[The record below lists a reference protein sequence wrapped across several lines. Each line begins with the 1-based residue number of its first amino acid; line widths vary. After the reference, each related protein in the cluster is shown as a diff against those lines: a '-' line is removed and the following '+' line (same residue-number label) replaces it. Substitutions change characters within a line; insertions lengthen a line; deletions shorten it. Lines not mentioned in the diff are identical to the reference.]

1 MARKLLRQKVCL
13 AVFVLASLSCLN
25 LVAPASSQITLTT
38 VFILPDGTVSPSN
51 IPIQRNGDT
60 YTLTDDVYDPIL
72 VQKSNITIDGAGY
85 TLKGPLSAMDINS
98 QIVLGLGPN
107 TTITVE
113 YIIGLDF
120 DKNVSGVTVKNLN
133 ISNFSIGI
141 YIRTTHNNFVDNGVS
156 DNIVGVLLSG
166 SANTIM
172 KNYIADNRQGLFFGF
187 EQVNGSAGNI
197 PSDITISDNSFV
209 KNEVQLSG
217 CVCKIYN
224 FSEAKH
230 AWDNGKIGN
239 YWSNYNGTDQ
249 DHDGIG
255 DTPYVIDVLNMDNY
269 PLIQS
274 PISPPTVAQ
283 TIPTWLIIMLIVAP
297 VVAVVTLIFVF
308 RKNRKNSHGNY
319 EDQNTNVNG
328 SM

>member
-1 MARKLLRQKVCL
+1 MVKKLLRQKTW
-13 AVFVLASLSCLN
+13 VLAFLLSSIPA
-25 LVAPASSQITLTT
+25 LVFLAPAASQITSTT
-38 VFILPDGTVSPSN
+38 VFILPDGTVSPSS
-51 IPIQRNGDT
+51 IPIQRNGNT
-60 YTLTDDVYDPIL
+60 YTFTGNVYDPIL

-85 TLKGPLSAMDINS
+85 TLRGPLTAYEINTQ
-98 QIVLGLGPN
+98 QILGLGPN
-107 TTITVE
+107 APIIVP

-120 DKNVSGVTVKNLN
+120 NASVGDVTVKNLN
-133 ISNFSIGI
+133 ISNFSIGL
-141 YIRTTHNNFVDNGVS
+141 YVRTTHNVIVENAFL
-156 DNIVGVLLSG
+156 DNIVGILLSG
-166 SANTIM
+166 SANNVT

-187 EQVNGSAGNI
+187 EQIDHNSGNI

-217 CVCKIYN
+217 CVCKVYN

-255 DTPYVIDVLNMDNY
+255 DTPYVIDVLNTDNY

-274 PISPPTVAQ
+274 PTSPPTVAQ
-283 TIPTWLIIMLIVAP
+283 AIPTWLIIVLIAASVA
-297 VVAVVTLIFVF
+297 ATVTLIFVF
-308 RKNRKNSHGNY
+308 KRVRKKS
-319 EDQNTNVNG
+319 
-328 SM
+328 

>member
-1 MARKLLRQKVCL
+1 MGKKLLWQKACL
-13 AVFVLASLSCLN
+13 TVFLLASISALIFL
-25 LVAPASSQITLTT
+25 APAASQITSTT
-38 VFILPDGTVSPSN
+38 VFILPDGTVSPSS
-51 IPIQRNGDT
+51 IPIQRNGNT
-60 YTLTDDVYDPIL
+60 YTFTDNVYDPIL

-85 TLKGPLSAMDINS
+85 TLRGPLTAFEINTQ
-98 QIVLGLGPN
+98 QILGLGPN
-107 TTITVE
+107 ATITVP

-120 DKNVSGVTVKNLN
+120 NASVGDVTVKNLN
-133 ISNFSIGI
+133 ISNFSIGL
-141 YIRTTHNNFVDNGVS
+141 YVRTTHNVIVENSFS

-166 SANTIM
+166 SANNIT
-172 KNYIADNRQGLFFGF
+172 KNYIVDNRQGLFFGF
-187 EQVNGSAGNI
+187 EQIDHNAGNI

-224 FSEAKH
+224 FSESKH

-249 DHDGIG
+249 NHDGIG

-274 PISPPTVAQ
+274 PASPPTVARA
-283 TIPTWLIIMLIVAP
+283 IPTWLIIVLIGVLVAA
-297 VVAVVTLIFVF
+297 AVSLIFVF
-308 RKNRKNSHGNY
+308 KRTRKKS
-319 EDQNTNVNG
+319 QT
-328 SM
+328 

>member
-1 MARKLLRQKVCL
+1 MIRTMLRQKACL
-13 AVFVLASLSCLN
+13 IVFLLTTISALMFLAS
-25 LVAPASSQITLTT
+25 AASQITSTT
-38 VFILPDGTVSPSN
+38 VFILPDGTVSPSSM
-51 IPIQRNGDT
+51 PIQRNGNT
-60 YTLTDDVYDPIL
+60 YTFTDNVYDPIL

-85 TLKGPLSAMDINS
+85 TLRGPLTAYEINTQ
-98 QIVLGLGPN
+98 QILGLGPN
-107 TTITVE
+107 ATITVP

-120 DKNVSGVTVKNLN
+120 NASVGDVTVKNLN
-133 ISNFSIGI
+133 IRNFSIGL
-141 YIRTTHNNFVDNGVS
+141 YVRTTHNIIVNNAFS
-156 DNIVGVLLSG
+156 DNIVGILLSG
-166 SANTIM
+166 SANNIT

-187 EQVNGSAGNI
+187 EQIDHNAGNI
-197 PSDITISDNSFV
+197 PSDITISDNSFF

-274 PISPPTVAQ
+274 PALPPTVAQ
-283 TIPTWLIIMLIVAP
+283 AIPAWLIVVL
-297 VVAVVTLIFVF
+297 VAVPVATAVTLIFVF
-308 RKNRKNSHGNY
+308 RRTRKKS
-319 EDQNTNVNG
+319 QT
-328 SM
+328 